1 MTLTGQDARVAAEL
15 GQRTSFDHDL
25 LVPYLPRLVID
36 WLEESSELRHRV
48 AEGTVAFVDI
58 SGFTKLS
65 EGLAKHGKI
74 GAEELAATIGEC
86 FVALLG
92 IAYDAGG
99 RLLKFGG
106 DALLLLF
113 TGVDHEA
120 RACRA
125 AYEMRGKLREV
136 GRMTVLGHRVN
147 LRMSIGVN
155 SGSFDTF
162 LVGAS
167 HREFIVTGPAA
178 STTVS
183 MEATATAGE
192 IVVSDRTAAA
202 LSASDLGARKGEGQ
216 LLRRCPA
223 VSGAPTPRD
232 PVDSGLDLSRC
243 VPVAILDSALRSG
256 NEPEHRRVTVA
267 FIHFDGTDA
276 MFESAGANAVAD
288 YLDTLV
294 TDVQQ
299 AVDRQGI
306 TFLGT
311 DIDHDGGKVILVAG
325 APSTSGDDEHRM
337 LLALREI
344 MERDRSPKVRIGVNR
359 GPVFAGDIGPAYR
372 RTFTVMGDAVN
383 LAARLMAKASPGQI
397 LATPDV
403 LSRAGS
409 RFDVTAVEPFY
420 VKGKAKPVEAFDVGA
435 RIGARRVE
443 TGNTSSLVGRRSE
456 MEQWRLAADA
466 MRRGSGSV
474 IEIVGEPGAGK
485 SRLLEEFRS
494 VTGDVTTLRV
504 TGEYYDSSTPYG
516 ALRGTIRRL
525 LGLEETG
532 DATAP
537 EQLQRAID
545 TIAPELSAWAPL
557 VGAVVDVG
565 LPDTPETSELAPAFR
580 SQRLGEVMVDLLDS
594 CLPDPTVL
602 IVEDAH
608 WMDDASSD
616 LLRHVAASVGTR
628 PWLLC
633 LTRRDEKTGFVAPE
647 GSAIEMRL
655 EPLAGDEATEL
666 VQLMLADNP
675 LPDHVVATLAE
686 RSGGNPLF
694 LLELVSAARHTDDF
708 ESLPDSVEAVIAA
721 RIDRLSGDDRRFL
734 RRVSVLGR
742 TTPCNLLSAVL
753 DDVPGKDDSIWQ
765 RLEEFV
771 TVDTTDNLTFRHAL
785 LRDGAYNGLSYRLR
799 RQLHASAGKA
809 IRRTAGDRP
818 DEFAEALSLHYF
830 YAQAYEEAWE
840 YSLVAAQ
847 RAQAIYANVEA
858 AEFFERALAVSR
870 RLAELSPQQV
880 AEVTEALG
888 DARAQGSQY
897 LEAVTAYRAAR
908 RLLRGAP
915 LADAQVML
923 KLARAQSCLDRF
935 SNALRWITRA
945 LHVLDGAEE
954 DAEVQRQ
961 RAQLLAWYGWFC
973 EEQGSHERAVTWCNR
988 AITQAEQAGDKEALA
1003 KALSTLDA
1011 AHMELGT
1018 LEDPSNTERALA
1030 LMEESGDL
1038 DGQAR
1043 VLNSHAIYLYF
1054 RGQWD
1059 DALAMYGQAEER
1071 MRRLGNVV
1079 QQGIIEGN
1087 IAEIALD
1094 QGRVVEAER
1103 LFESVAR
1110 VCRAAG
1116 HRSGEAYA
1124 KGNMARSA
1132 ARTGR
1137 FDEADR
1143 LFAES
1148 CQEAEAMGSHARLL
1162 EAGARWAESRL
1173 LAGDIEGAR
1182 VRAETELE
1190 QARVLGAVA
1199 PLPLLHRVRG
1209 VALARTGDRQG
1220 AAEALSR
1227 SLEAARSDHV
1237 DYEVALTLGVMAALG
1252 LEDGGRAPEDLAQES
1267 DHILRLLGV
1276 VWVPD
1281 LLAPDPGAPPVVA
1294 EPSTI

>member
-1 MTLTGQDARVAAEL
+1 MTLQSTV
-15 GQRTSFDHDL
+15 DHHNL

-36 WLEESSELRHRV
+36 WLEESPELRYRV
-48 AEGTVAFVDI
+48 VEGTVAFVDI

-86 FVALLG
+86 FVALLE

-120 RACRA
+120 RACRT

-147 LRMSIGVN
+147 LRMSIGVH

-162 LVGAS
+162 LLGAS
-167 HREFIVTGPAA
+167 HREFVVTGPAA

-183 MEATATAGE
+183 MEATASAGE
-192 IVVSDRTAAA
+192 IVVSERTAAA
-202 LSASDLGARKGEGQ
+202 LSASDLGSRKGEGQ
-216 LLRRCPA
+216 LLRRCPT
-223 VSGAPTPRD
+223 VTGAPTPRD
-232 PVDSGLDLSRC
+232 QVDSGVDLSRC

-276 MFESAGANAVAD
+276 MFADAGADAVAD

-337 LLALREI
+337 LLALRQI
-344 MERDRSPKVRIGVNR
+344 MERDRSPRVRVGVNR

-397 LATPDV
+397 LATPEV

-435 RIGARRVE
+435 RIGARRAAG
-443 TGNTSSLVGRRSE
+443 TTSSLVGRRSE
-456 MEQWRLAADA
+456 MEQWRQAADA

-474 IEIVGEPGAGK
+474 IEIIGEPGAGK
-485 SRLLEEFRS
+485 SRLIEEFRT
-494 VTGDVTTLRV
+494 VTDDLTTLTV

-516 ALRGTIRRL
+516 ALRGTIRLL
-525 LGLEETG
+525 LGLEEIG
-532 DATAP
+532 DAP
-537 EQLQRAID
+537 SLEQFQCAID
-545 TIAPELSAWAPL
+545 TIAPDLGAWAPL

-580 SQRLGEVMVDLLDS
+580 SQRLGEVIVDLLDC
-594 CLPDPTVL
+594 CLPDPTVI

-608 WMDDASSD
+608 WMDEASSD
-616 LLRHVAASVGTR
+616 LLRHVAASVHTR

-633 LTRRDEKTGFVAPE
+633 LTRRDEQTGFVAPE
-647 GSAIEMRL
+647 GSAIQMHL

-666 VQLMLADNP
+666 VQLTLADAP
-675 LPDHVVATLAE
+675 LPAHVVATLAE

-694 LLELVSAARHTDDF
+694 LLELVSAARHTDDI

-721 RIDRLSGDDRRFL
+721 RIDRLSADDRRFL

-742 TTPCNLLSAVL
+742 TTPYTLLSAVL
-753 DDVPGKDDSIWQ
+753 DDVPGEGDSIWQ

-771 TVDTTDNLTFRHAL
+771 TVDATGNLSFRHAL
-785 LRDGAYNGLSYRLR
+785 LRDGAYDGLSYRLR
-799 RQLHASAGKA
+799 QQLHANAGKA
-809 IRRTAGDRP
+809 IRRAAGDRP
-818 DEFAEALSLHYF
+818 EEQAEALSLHYF
-830 YAQAYEEAWE
+830 YAQAYEEAWT
-840 YSLVAAQ
+840 YSLVAAE
-847 RAQAIYANVEA
+847 RARAVYANVEA

-870 RLAELSPQQV
+870 RLPELTPQQV
-880 AEVTEALG
+880 AAVTEALG

-908 RLLRGAP
+908 RLMRGDR
-915 LADAQVML
+915 LADAHVML

-945 LHVLDGAEE
+945 LHVLDGTEE
-954 DAEVQRQ
+954 DGEIRRQ

-973 EEQGSHERAVTWCNR
+973 EEQGNHERAVTWCNR
-988 AITQAEQAGDKEALA
+988 AITQAERAGDQEALA

-1030 LMEESGDL
+1030 LMEELGDL

-1043 VLNSHAIYLYF
+1043 VLNSLAIYLYF
-1054 RGQWD
+1054 RGRWD
-1059 DALAMYGQAEER
+1059 DALDMYRRAEER
-1071 MRRLGNVV
+1071 MRRVGNVV
-1079 QQGIIEGN
+1079 HQGITEGN

-1124 KGNMARSA
+1124 KCNMARSA
-1132 ARTGR
+1132 AKAGR

-1162 EAGARWAESRL
+1162 EAGARWAECRL
-1173 LAGDIEGAR
+1173 LAGDLEGAR
-1182 VRAETELE
+1182 VRAEMELE

-1209 VALARTGDRQG
+1209 VALARAGDRQG
-1220 AAEALSR
+1220 GADALGR

-1252 LEDGGRAPEDLAQES
+1252 LEDGGRTPEELARES
-1267 DHILRLLGV
+1267 ERILGALGV

-1281 LLAPDPGAPPVVA
+1281 LLAPDPGSPPVVVA
-1294 EPSTI
+1294 PSTI